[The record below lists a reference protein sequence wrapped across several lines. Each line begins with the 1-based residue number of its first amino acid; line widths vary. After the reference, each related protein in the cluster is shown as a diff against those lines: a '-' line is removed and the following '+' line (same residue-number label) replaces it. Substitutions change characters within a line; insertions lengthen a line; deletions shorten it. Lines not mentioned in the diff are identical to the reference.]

1 MDNEKLRPQEPVKD
15 VRFEKPTFIDP
26 LTGLFNRYYLYEF
39 LPQEIKKSQFSDYSL
54 GVFIIDIDNFKGLN
68 DKYGHLSGD
77 EILKQFSDA
86 LKKTRRLT
94 DMVIRYAGDEFMILL
109 PGVDKEAGLSLGKRL
124 LEQIAQTSFRLKD
137 GQEIRLTI
145 SMGFSLCP
153 ADSTEVDKLIDLADK
168 ALYLSKEK
176 GKNQISY
183 SQEVTLESAAAQI
196 ALDFFPCPKFIDREA
211 EMAKLKSTYSDTVLG
226 KSLLAS
232 VLIYGETGTGK
243 SRLASEFNGYAQNE
257 AVVLYAKGAHK
268 HTEDPYYLFASALDN
283 YLSNIRPHSLQAQE
297 LISILPEEELAEL
310 TKLLPQIEGARASLG
325 GKEGRALLFKSM
337 LDLLIAINSKN
348 PLVLSFDDLQWA
360 DNASIELL
368 HYLIKYETKRKILA
382 VVTLKGKPVFEQG
395 EKSALAQLLEYLH
408 NGENAIEI
416 PLPDLAKRDTHEMIE
431 AMFPGLKQIKEL
443 NDSIFEITKGNPA
456 FIEEIFK
463 SLAENKLLVYKDNGW
478 DLTTGLEA
486 MDIPNSLEETIK
498 RRVKTLDKETKELIV
513 QAAVIGEDFSV
524 DLLKKLGEN
533 NEGYIF
539 EVMARAKKK
548 HLVKESEKIGKFNF
562 INSGIQDALYN
573 ELSEEDRKNLHQKIG
588 EMLAAEHKEDLSDV
602 AADLSLHFGK
612 AAGGVI
618 SEKYGHLLEEKA
630 ADLFNPAEVID
641 YLKEF
646 ATGAIKAGEE
656 KDIKLELVALTRVE
670 ISRLIK
676 LTQSAVKNFQLYP
689 AGSSIRGNFAKDIH
703 HSLELI
709 LQDTPRLEIIESGNS
724 LVINGRRFSSREIQ
738 ELGEGDFISLM
749 VESNIKSLSFTRG
762 ISEEEV
768 SVFLD
773 NFSQPRRSAANKNI
787 WKAIIQEKRLA
798 HIRIDEFSYEEIA
811 KPVSGRVGPRKKFEE
826 AMMMEFLLG
835 KIGHEDVD
843 KKSFLSKVAEEPEKF
858 AAAISKIAAASG
870 KQDKTDEVKALT
882 ETIKKISAQIPAERL
897 AAAEAVENLAKV
909 IQELDWKLKT
919 KFIRLRPQITSPNKT
934 NITDE
939 IINKLPAQEII
950 SLIER
955 SIREGSNNPL
965 VVKDLI
971 DKVAPSAAKKKE
983 IMPLVEAK
991 LTELGMDKE
1000 TAGSLCGKT
1009 SWDKLAREKR
1019 LKALLDL
1026 PQEELATID
1035 LSLVG
1040 AFMEELF
1047 YGQNT
1052 PGLKSLIQSFILKA
1066 LAGDQETQKKIS
1078 KIIKEFICKDAH
1090 ILNRG
1095 QVFLE
1100 ILKAEA
1106 DPKVYSEI
1114 LDIIKWLS
1122 EDFIKSLE
1130 PEELYLVTEKVSKK
1144 DYVVF
1149 ISEVFSILEKRLKS
1163 KIPEELPLS
1172 NAIIA
1177 FVQSALKLGHFLEV
1191 LVAIILDHFQAEPK
1205 RIKALLEILGPA
1217 SCEALLDICL
1227 NAKKIAKDSFEGYAL
1242 RKRVA
1247 AVLKEIGEVALVKVK
1262 KYLSEEKNKEN
1273 LLVLL
1278 ELAGYLAKEDLSGA
1292 VEPFLYH
1299 EDLELRRQ
1307 AVSAIGAIGT
1317 KKTDDILTNLLEIEK
1332 NKEVQLLVK
1341 KVLSKKIK

>member
-1 MDNEKLRPQEPVKD
+1 MRPQEPVKD
-15 VRFEKPTFIDP
+15 IRFEKPTFIDP

-54 GVFIIDIDNFKGLN
+54 GVFIIDIDNFKELN
-68 DKYGHLSGD
+68 DTCGHLSGD
-77 EILKQFSDA
+77 EILKQFSEA

-94 DMVIRYAGDEFMILL
+94 DMVIRYAGDEFMVLL
-109 PGVDKEAGLSLGKRL
+109 PGVDKETGLSLGKRL
-124 LEQIAQTSFRLKD
+124 VEQIAQTSFRAKD

-183 SQEVTLESAAAQI
+183 SQEVTLESAATQM
-196 ALDFFPCPKFIDREA
+196 ALDFFPCPKFIDRDT
-211 EMAKLKSTYSDTVLG
+211 EMAKLKEAYSGTVLSKG
-226 KSLLAS
+226 LLTA

-243 SRLASEFNGYAQNE
+243 SRLAEEFSNYAKNE
-257 AVVLYAKGAHK
+257 AVVLTAKGAHK
-268 HTEDPYYLFASALDN
+268 HAEDPYYLFAAALDN

-297 LISILPEEELAEL
+297 LISILPEDELAEL
-310 TKLLPQIEGARASLG
+310 AKLLPQIEGARSSLA
-325 GKEGRALLFKSM
+325 GKEARALLFKSM

-348 PLVLSFDDLQWA
+348 PLILYFDDLQWA

-368 HYLIKYETKRKILA
+368 HYLIKYEKKRKILA
-382 VVTLKGKPVFEQG
+382 IATLKGKPVVERG

-416 PLPDLAKRDTHEMIE
+416 PLPDLAKRDTREMIE

-443 NDSIFEITKGNPA
+443 SDSIFEITKGNPA

-478 DLTTGLEA
+478 GLAAGLEA
-486 MDIPNSLEETIK
+486 IDIPNSLEETIK

-524 DLLKKLGEN
+524 DLLKKLGEK

-562 INSGIQDALYN
+562 ISSGIQDALYN
-573 ELSEEDRKNLHQKIG
+573 ELSEEEQKNLHQKIG
-588 EMLAAEHKEDLSDV
+588 EMLASEHEDDLSDV

-612 AAGGVI
+612 AAAGVI
-618 SEKYGHLLEEKA
+618 SDKYGRLLEERA
-630 ADLFNPAEVID
+630 SDLFNPAEVVD

-646 ATGAIKAGEE
+646 AARAIKTGEE
-656 KDIKLELVALTRVE
+656 KEIKLELVALTRVE

-689 AGSSIRGNFAKDIH
+689 TGSSIRNNFVMDIY

-724 LVINGRRFSSREIQ
+724 LVINGRRFSLREIQ

-749 VESNIKSLSFTRG
+749 VESNIKSLSFTQG
-762 ISEEEV
+762 INEEEV
-768 SVFLD
+768 SIFLD
-773 NFSQPRRSAANKNI
+773 NFSQPRRSATNKNI
-787 WKAIIQEKRLA
+787 WKAVIQEKRLA

-811 KPVSGRVGPRKKFEE
+811 KSSLGRAGPRKKFED

-835 KIGHEDVD
+835 KVGHDDVD
-843 KKSFLSKVAEEPEKF
+843 KKSFLSKIAEEPRKF
-858 AAAISKIAAASG
+858 AEAISKIAASSG
-870 KQDKTDEVKALT
+870 KQDKTGEINVLA
-882 ETIKKISAQIPAERL
+882 ETIKKISAQIPVERL
-897 AAAEAVENLAKV
+897 AASEAVENLAKV
-909 IQELDWKLKT
+909 IQELDWKLKA
-919 KFIRLRPQITSPNKT
+919 KFIRLKPQITSSNKT
-934 NITDE
+934 NITEE
-939 IINKLPAQEII
+939 IINKLSAQEIV

-955 SIREGSNNPL
+955 SIREGSDNPL

-971 DKVAPSAAKKKE
+971 DKATPSAAKKRE
-983 IMPLVEAK
+983 VLPLVEAK

-1000 TAGSLCGKT
+1000 TVGSLCSKSG
-1009 SWDKLAREKR
+1009 WNKLAREKR

-1026 PQEELATID
+1026 PQEEFATID

-1047 YGQNT
+1047 YGQDT
-1052 PGLKSLIQSFILKA
+1052 PGFKSLIQSFMLKA
-1066 LAGDQETQKKIS
+1066 LASDLETHKKIS
-1078 KIIKEFICKDAH
+1078 KIIKEFICKDTH
-1090 ILNRG
+1090 ILSRC

-1100 ILKAEA
+1100 ILRVEA

-1122 EDFIKSLE
+1122 EDFMKSLE
-1130 PEELYLVTEKVSKK
+1130 PEELYLVVEKTSRK
-1144 DYVVF
+1144 DYAVF
-1149 ISEVFSILEKRLKS
+1149 IAEVFSILEKRLKS
-1163 KIPEELPLS
+1163 QAPEDTALYS
-1172 NAIIA
+1172 AITTFI
-1177 FVQSALKLGHFLEV
+1177 QSTLKVVNFLEM
-1191 LVAIILDHFQAEPK
+1191 LVAVILDYFQAEPK
-1205 RIKALLEILGPA
+1205 RVKALLEILGSA
-1217 SCEALLDICL
+1217 SCDALLDICL
-1227 NAKKIAKDSFEGYAL
+1227 SAKKIAKDSFEGYAM

-1247 AVLKEIGEVALVKVK
+1247 AVLKEMGETALVKVK

-1273 LLVLL
+1273 LSILL
-1278 ELAGYLAKEDLSGA
+1278 ELAGYLGKEGLSEA
-1292 VEPFLYH
+1292 IESFLYH

-1307 AVSAIGAIGT
+1307 AVSALGVIGT
-1317 KKTDDILTNLLEIEK
+1317 KNSDDVLSGLLEIEK
-1332 NKEVQLLVK
+1332 NKEMQLLIK
-1341 KVLSKKIK
+1341 KVLSRKIK